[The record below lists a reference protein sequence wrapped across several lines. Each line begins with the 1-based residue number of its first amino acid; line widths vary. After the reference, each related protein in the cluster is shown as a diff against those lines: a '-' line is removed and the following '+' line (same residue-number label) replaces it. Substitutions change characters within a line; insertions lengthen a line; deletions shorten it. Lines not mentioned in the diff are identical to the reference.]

1 MAADKVL
8 TDLAR
13 RYVEKLPPV
22 RAKEKTLFQFICLFY
37 RALLNY
43 QKIMFVHL

>member
-13 RYVEKLPPV
+13 RYIEKLPPV
-22 RAKEKTLFQFICLFY
+22 NEKSFSIFSILFFLI
-37 RALLNY
+37 
-43 QKIMFVHL
+43 V

>member
-13 RYVEKLPPV
+13 RYIEKLPPV
-22 RAKEKTLFQFICLFY
+22 RENIFQFS
-37 RALLNY
+37 
-43 QKIMFVHL
+43 